1 MCRVFGV
8 SFGGEGGR
16 SAALVLGECRAEG
29 ARRIFEPQGERALS
43 CGLPPSS
50 RERLRGFGSGSHLD
64 PVGPCGAPSCKDP
77 GELRRESGVHLLVCL
92 FVCLRT

>member
-1 MCRVFGV
+1 M
-8 SFGGEGGR
+8 
-16 SAALVLGECRAEG
+16 LGECRAEG

-77 GELRRESGVHLLVCL
+77 GELRDESQGFTYVCVFVCL
-92 FVCLRT
+92 FVWLRR

>member
-1 MCRVFGV
+1 M
-8 SFGGEGGR
+8 
-16 SAALVLGECRAEG
+16 LGECRAEG

-64 PVGPCGAPSCKDP
+64 PVGPCGALWGPFLQRP
-77 GELRRESGVHLLVCL
+77 WRTERRESGVHLRVCVFVCL
-92 FVCLRT
+92 FG